1 MAQGPQGPGAKGGQ
15 QARRRSA
22 WQVRSDDVSM
32 AVVVNGLVNSLTV
45 IKAAAR
51 LLETYWGQLP
61 ETDRAAMLGDITRH
75 ADFIAGV
82 LADVAQDLPPLPP
95 GTDDVIDLRL
105 DDEGEDA

>member
-1 MAQGPQGPGAKGGQ
+1 LAQGK
-15 QARRRSA
+15 RRA
-22 WQVRSDDVSM
+22 NWQVRSDDVSM

-61 ETDRAAMLGDITRH
+61 ERDRASMLADITRH

-82 LADVAQDLPPLPP
+82 LADVAHELPPVSQE
-95 GTDDVIDLRL
+95 VIDLRL
-105 DDEGEDA
+105 AELGLDGPDGDA

>member
-1 MAQGPQGPGAKGGQ
+1 MGQGPQGPRARGGQ
-15 QARRRSA
+15 AQQRSA

-51 LLETYWGQLP
+51 LLDTYWAQLP
-61 ETDRAAMLGDITRH
+61 EHDRQSMLGDITRH

-95 GTDDVIDLRL
+95 EAEIIDLRL
-105 DDEGEDA
+105 DEPDEIA

>member
-1 MAQGPQGPGAKGGQ
+1 MAQGPQRPGARGGQ
-15 QARRRSA
+15 QARRSA

-51 LLETYWGQLP
+51 LLETYWAELP
-61 ETDRAAMLGDITRH
+61 EHDRTSMLGDITRH

-95 GTDDVIDLRL
+95 DTDVIDLRV

>member
-1 MAQGPQGPGAKGGQ
+1 LAQGPQRPGAKGGQ
-15 QARRRSA
+15 QARRSA

-51 LLETYWGQLP
+51 LLETYWAELP
-61 ETDRAAMLGDITRH
+61 EHDRTSMLGDITRH

-95 GTDDVIDLRL
+95 DTDVIDLRV

>member
-1 MAQGPQGPGAKGGQ
+1 VVAQGPQGPGAKGQ

-51 LLETYWGQLP
+51 LLDTYWAQLP
-61 ETDRAAMLGDITRH
+61 EHDRTSMLADITRH

-82 LADVAQDLPPLPP
+82 LADVAQDLPPLPA
-95 GTDDVIDLRL
+95 DADVIDLRL
-105 DDEGEDA
+105 DVEDETP